1 MQKTGRFLHVC
12 VKTTGLTM
20 TCVLHASVSAKVL
33 LLCQSTFEAKPKTT
47 AVEIAALRLMEMH
60 LTHTGQLLQTC
71 FYGGAFIWFNASSW
85 GPSCCPFSL
94 ISFVILLPF
103 LMLQS
108 LPALRKGRVP
118 LLGKVFTPVD
128 SISPSASK
136 EISCASKILLAR
148 LTKQASF

>member
-1 MQKTGRFLHVC
+1 MCVC
-12 VKTTGLTM
+12 VKTTDLTM

-47 AVEIAALRLMEMH
+47 AVEKAALHLMEML

-71 FYGGAFIWFNASSW
+71 FYGGAFIWFSASSW

-94 ISFVILLPF
+94 ISFVIPLPF
-103 LMLQS
+103 LRLQG
-108 LPALRKGRVP
+108 LPALTKGRVP

-128 SISPSASK
+128 SSSLCF
-136 EISCASKILLAR
+136 ERDFLC
-148 LTKQASF
+148 Q